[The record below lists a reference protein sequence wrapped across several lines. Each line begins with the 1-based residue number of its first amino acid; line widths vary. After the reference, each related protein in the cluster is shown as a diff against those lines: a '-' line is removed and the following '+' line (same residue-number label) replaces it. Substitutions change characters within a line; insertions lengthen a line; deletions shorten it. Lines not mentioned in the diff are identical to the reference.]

1 MKKHIRIMLAAVC
14 AFALTGAFALAG
26 CSAPAEQQAAEPQQ
40 QSEDQAGKAE
50 QHEAVELQLFA
61 ANSLS
66 KAMDA
71 VQQLYMQDHDWVTFK
86 DTQYLSSGELNEQLA
101 GGAYA
106 DVLISASKGKMD
118 DAVEKGYVDE
128 ATRFDLFKNDLVMVA
143 GEDSE
148 LAATYG
154 ADQGFTLDDLATGG
168 YTVAVGD
175 ASVPAGNYANQ
186 ALSTV
191 DCFIDADGKTGKD
204 SAGTDG
210 SYDGTPLEGKVNLQ
224 SSVGN
229 VCKQA
234 QSGAVDVAFAY
245 TSDVYRFG
253 GVKVI
258 GVVPADAHKNIVYP
272 AAICKDSTQAE
283 AASDFIEWATTDAE
297 AKKLWQEWGF
307 ELVS

>member
-1 MKKHIRIMLAAVC
+1 MKKHIRIMLASVC
-14 AFALTGAFALAG
+14 AFAMVGAFALIG
-26 CSAPAEQQAAEPQQ
+26 CSSNTEQQAGETQKPAEEQAK
-40 QSEDQAGKAE
+40 SES
-50 QHEAVELQLFA
+50 HEAVELQLFA

-71 VQQLYMQDHDWVTFK
+71 VQELYTQDHTWVTFK

-128 ATRFDLFKNDLVMVA
+128 ATRFDMFKNDLVMVA

-148 LAATYG
+148 LAAKY
-154 ADQGFTLDDLATGG
+154 ADQSFTLDDLATGD

-175 ASVPAGNYANQ
+175 ASVPAGNYTNQ

-191 DCFIDADGKTGKD
+191 GCFIDADGKTGKD

-234 QSGAVDVAFAY
+234 QSGAVDVAF
-245 TSDVYRFG
+245 V
-253 GVKVI
+253 
-258 GVVPADAHKNIVYP
+258 
-272 AAICKDSTQAE
+272 
-283 AASDFIEWATTDAE
+283 
-297 AKKLWQEWGF
+297 
-307 ELVS
+307 

>member
-1 MKKHIRIMLAAVC
+1 MKKHLRVALASAC
-14 AFALTGAFALAG
+14 ALALVGAFALFG
-26 CSAPAEQQAAEPQQ
+26 CSSGTDQKATDQPQ
-40 QSEDQAGKAE
+40 QSEEPTE

-71 VQQLYMQDHDWVTFK
+71 VQELYTQDHSWVTFK

-101 GGAYA
+101 AGAYA

-128 ATRFDLFKNDLVMVA
+128 ATRFDMFKNDLVIVA
-143 GEDSE
+143 GENSE
-148 LAATYG
+148 LATTY
-154 ADQGFTLDDLATGG
+154 ADQNFTLEDVATGN
-168 YTVAVGD
+168 YSVAIGD

-186 ALSTV
+186 VLSTV
-191 DCFIDADGKTGKD
+191 GCFTDASGKTGKD

-210 SYDGTPLEGKVNLQ
+210 TYDGTPLAGKVNLQ

-234 QSGAVDVAFAY
+234 QSGAVDVAFVY
-245 TSDVYRFG
+245 SSDVYRFG

-258 GVVPADAHKNIVYP
+258 GVVPADVHKNIVYP
-272 AAICKDSTQAE
+272 AALCADSKQAE
-283 AASDFIEWATTDAE
+283 AAQEFLDWATTDPA
-297 AKKLWQEWGF
+297 ALKTWQEWGF
-307 ELVS
+307 ELVA